1 MTPRLGSFVV
11 AEFLSRNEHGHHV
24 ISNRSN
30 LRLWI
35 LIKVRSCG
43 FKAVVPKTRL
53 KFRGTENVQNGNG
66 KFQFGSPHPLEGTDS
81 KKTNAKTEKIE
92 ANLCRIA
99 ILVTLISK
107 KIENVMYVKTV
118 LRRLGA
124 QHIYSENQITEGNNQ
139 KMKRNIVTFGD
150 MLRKTACPRV
160 LITEVYAATN
170 HLNEMNIIGKGTL
183 GKVYK
188 GTMTNNLNVAI
199 KHIIND
205 DGNVDT
211 FVREITSLSHVRHP
225 NISSCKQSQ
234 FTWRRSI
241 STEKFLSKEESRIQA
256 PTKPSK
262 EQHKIQTPT
271 KKANANGTVE
281 EPEKSS
287 KLRTSIGKKS
297 TEVSNSRLPRNLVKV
312 TLSNRKVTDAKVMK
326 HRDAAQIAATE
337 AMQEAAA
344 AESLLQCLRSTMV
357 LGGGGVQWSWRFGG
371 ELVRVCL

>member
-1 MTPRLGSFVV
+1 MLCASTNSDTICLVIIQDQTRYAIHYGKPSSRLINVQMRCMEVHIQPNHHDDLLCFITIFRDFVTIFWDSSRAEMDWIQWEVNRIPQIEKVEVDFSFLIGSDLRMNYNVLKSENSELGNNAVTLEPDMTPRLGSFVV

-170 HLNEMNIIGKGTL
+170 LLNEMNIIGKGTL

-234 FTWRRSI
+234 FTWCQLKV
-241 STEKFLSKEESRIQA
+241 ELNKEYA
-256 PTKPSK
+256 
-262 EQHKIQTPT
+262 
-271 KKANANGTVE
+271 
-281 EPEKSS
+281 
-287 KLRTSIGKKS
+287 
-297 TEVSNSRLPRNLVKV
+297 
-312 TLSNRKVTDAKVMK
+312 
-326 HRDAAQIAATE
+326 
-337 AMQEAAA
+337 
-344 AESLLQCLRSTMV
+344 
-357 LGGGGVQWSWRFGG
+357 
-371 ELVRVCL
+371 